1 MQTEPGDL
9 VLIHHRDK
17 AVGFARV
24 EEIIADVKPGW
35 WQIRLLLL
43 QVPLQLVTWI
53 LREEYI
59 DGGQFTMNGE
69 PMRLELQPRLGA
81 MEPPPPPDPGTED
94 KGEDEDGGTSSKGK
108 AKVVSLNK
116 RRRSR

>member
-24 EEIIADVKPGW
+24 EEIVADVKAGW

-69 PMRLELQPRLGA
+69 PMRLELLPRLGA

-94 KGEDEDGGTSSKGK
+94 ESGDEDEDEDEDGGTSSKGK
-108 AKVVSLNK
+108 AKVVSL
-116 RRRSR
+116 